1 MDDKLFYEDVDEGTE
16 HESSGRTVTEADVV
30 NFAGLS
36 ADFNNMHIDEE
47 FAKNTVFKTRVAHGM
62 CVLSIATGLWFTMP
76 RLATIAFMGLQD
88 WRFSGAVKPGDTV
101 KIARKLV
108 EKKEHKR
115 PNMGFLNW
123 EVNVIN
129 QDGDVVQ
136 KGIWVILVQ
145 RKEA

>member
-1 MDDKLFYEDVDEGTE
+1 MDDKIFYEYIEEGAE

-88 WRFSGAVKPGDTV
+88 WRFSGAVKPGDTI
-101 KIARKLV
+101 KITRKLV

-123 EVNVIN
+123 EVNVVN
-129 QDGDVVQ
+129 QSGDVVQ
-136 KGIWVILVQ
+136 KGVWVILVQ
-145 RKEA
+145 RKES

>member
-1 MDDKLFYEDVDEGTE
+1 MDDKIFYEDIEEGAE

-88 WRFSGAVKPGDTV
+88 WRFSGAVKPESPFSTI
-101 KIARKLV
+101 KPRILPFNLAQTIAKSAIV
-108 EKKEHKR
+108 
-115 PNMGFLNW
+115 PF
-123 EVNVIN
+123 VIH
-129 QDGDVVQ
+129 
-136 KGIWVILVQ
+136 ILAPL
-145 RKEA
+145 RM